1 MAIKKYS
8 KILAPLAIA
17 AALAIP
23 AAAGAAPG
31 STGVSTNGTTSD
43 AIGFCVSAGNYNYLN
58 GVDPS
63 FTTTGQDRSSYA
75 GTPGAVAALIAGART
90 PCASLETPYPPPGQ

>member
-31 STGVSTNGTTSD
+31 STGVSTNGTSSD
-43 AIGFCVSAGNYNYLN
+43 YLGYCVSAGNYNYLAA
-58 GVDPS
+58 G
-63 FTTTGQDRSSYA
+63 TTTGADRSSYA
-75 GTPGAVAALIAGART
+75 GQPGAVASLINTAQQGTACG
-90 PCASLETPYPPPGQ
+90 PEVPYAPPGQ